1 MARKKKKKRLHNT
14 EQESR
19 ARLQRVVM
27 GGAGRGEPGK
37 KKGEETGATSGK
49 GDEYFLATGLGKMEA
64 SSSF

>member
-1 MARKKKKKRLHNT
+1 MARKKKKRLHNT

-37 KKGEETGATSGK
+37 KKGEETGSDK
-49 GDEYFLATGLGKMEA
+49 W
-64 SSSF
+64 